1 MMNSKFLFKNK
12 DKNSYKNFCKNK
24 IIMINNK
31 KKE

>member
-1 MMNSKFLFKNK
+1 MNSKFLFKNK
-12 DKNSYKNFCKNK
+12 YKNSYKNFYKNK